1 MTSSFRKINY
11 ALRPAKHAAR
21 RMLCEIFGRV
31 HPFQPVEQYV
41 YVGFGSVWFQDFLLF
56 HRHLGVREMISI
68 ERDTSAR
75 ARIEANKPFRTVT
88 VHYRRASRVLPLL
101 DWKRRHLFWLDYE
114 DPLSQEILYD
124 IRTVASRAFSGT
136 VISITVPCQ
145 QAEEVKA
152 ALSDAKGPSAIE
164 RFRTEFG
171 RQRVN
176 QTVTELSLVGWP
188 FGKVCRGIILA
199 EIEAAL
205 AVRNGQVAAPDVVS
219 FTPICDIEYDDG
231 TKMTTVTG
239 IFATARDRPL
249 VVECGFNRLDFMPAS
264 GRLVRIRVPRLTARE
279 ARSLEQ
285 KLPKDAD
292 GVLDRGPIPADE
304 ARAFANLYR
313 YLPNFAVLE
322 T

>member
-1 MTSSFRKINY
+1 M
-11 ALRPAKHAAR
+11 
-21 RMLCEIFGRV
+21 
-31 HPFQPVEQYV
+31 
-41 YVGFGSVWFQDFLLF
+41 
-56 HRHLGVREMISI
+56 
-68 ERDTSAR
+68 
-75 ARIEANKPFRTVT
+75 
-88 VHYRRASRVLPLL
+88 
-101 DWKRRHLFWLDYE
+101 FWLDYE

-136 VISITVPCQ
+136 VISITVPCE

-285 KLPKDAD
+285 KGPKDAD

-304 ARAFANLYR
+304 GLRFCEFISLFA
-313 YLPNFAVLE
+313 
-322 T
+322 